1 MKILQ
6 VNKFFFLKGGAERYF
21 FELSEL
27 LVSRGHEV
35 IPFAMQ
41 HEANLPSP
49 YSRHFVS
56 RVDLDGSGPLL
67 RKLGAAARVVY
78 SGESRRKLRELLA
91 SVRPDVAHLHNIAHQ
106 ISPSII
112 GVLNKS
118 GVPVVQT
125 LHDYKLACPS
135 YLMIAGGKVCDACVS
150 GNLCNVVLKR
160 CVRGSV
166 LASFVSLVEAA
177 LHRAARTYSGVE
189 AFLCPS
195 NFLLGVMKRAGIPE
209 KKLFHVPHFLSLA
222 PYGPSHAESDYFVYV
237 GRLSEEKG
245 LAHLLEAK
253 RRVSRMRLVVA
264 GDGSLMAGLRRAAA
278 SDSGVSFTGFLSRP
292 ELAEVWRG
300 AAFTVVP
307 SVCYENFPYAV
318 LESFAFGK
326 PVVASRI
333 GGIPELV
340 RDGENGLLAEPGDSG
355 GLAERINR
363 LALNQAET
371 VKMGRAARR
380 DVEEVYSVEK
390 HYASV
395 MSHYERIT
403 R

>member
-1 MKILQ
+1 
-6 VNKFFFLKGGAERYF
+6 
-21 FELSEL
+21 
-27 LVSRGHEV
+27 
-35 IPFAMQ
+35 
-41 HEANLPSP
+41 
-49 YSRHFVS
+49 
-56 RVDLDGSGPLL
+56 
-67 RKLGAAARVVY
+67 
-78 SGESRRKLRELLA
+78 
-91 SVRPDVAHLHNIAHQ
+91 
-106 ISPSII
+106 
-112 GVLNKS
+112 
-118 GVPVVQT
+118 
-125 LHDYKLACPS
+125 
-135 YLMIAGGKVCDACVS
+135 
-150 GNLCNVVLKR
+150 
-160 CVRGSV
+160 
-166 LASFVSLVEAA
+166 
-177 LHRAARTYSGVE
+177 
-189 AFLCPS
+189 
-195 NFLLGVMKRAGIPE
+195 MKRAGIPE

-278 SDSGVSFTGFLSRP
+278 SDSGVSFTGFLPRP

-363 LALNQAET
+363 LASNKAET